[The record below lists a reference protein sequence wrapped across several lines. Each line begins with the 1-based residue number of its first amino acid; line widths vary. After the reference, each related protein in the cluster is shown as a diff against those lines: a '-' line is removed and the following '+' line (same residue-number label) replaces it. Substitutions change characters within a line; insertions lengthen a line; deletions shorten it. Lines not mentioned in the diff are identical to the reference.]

1 MAAVRLGE
9 LERFVSE
16 ALELETKE
24 RLKHQHPADP
34 VRVAIPFPEI
44 SEDKI
49 AAAVS
54 RELST
59 PKHTQEQLLA
69 RLHGLQYPYAPP
81 NQQRQKAGT
90 FYQHVQ
96 KKNLLTFLLGPPFL
110 GEVRSVW
117 FLRLHHQL
125 LAEHRHDKKS
135 QHGYQVAFHQ
145 EMLSTLTNQ
154 LRKVCTIAAKYKVPR
169 DWFVAYYRESL
180 KLLLRETSVIYP
192 EWRMWQVPVSRLRP
206 RSLGVESQ
214 LRIFDAIT
222 RELTERKTKN
232 HQLTRELTALICSP
246 QSCVRT
252 KILEPN
258 PEAVRMSVR
267 DRRRTKRSQ

>member
-1 MAAVRLGE
+1 MAAVRSEE

-16 ALELETKE
+16 ALELEAKE
-24 RLKHQHPADP
+24 RLASQHPANP
-34 VRVAIPFPEI
+34 FQGGIPFPEI

-59 PKHTQEQLLA
+59 PEHSQEQLLA

-81 NQQRQKAGT
+81 NQQRPKAPT

-96 KKNLLTFLLGPPFL
+96 KTNLLTFLLEPPFL
-110 GEVRSVW
+110 WEVRIVW
-117 FLRLHHQL
+117 SFRLHHKLQ
-125 LAEHRHDKKS
+125 AEHRHDQES
-135 QHGYQVAFHQ
+135 QYGYQVAFHR
-145 EMLSTLTNQ
+145 EMMSALTKQ
-154 LRKVCTIAAKYKVPR
+154 LGNVRRIADKYKVPR
-169 DWFVAYYRESL
+169 DWFDAYYRESL

-192 EWRMWQVPVSRLRP
+192 EWRMWRVPVSRLRP
-206 RSLGVESQ
+206 RSLRVESQ
-214 LRIFDAIT
+214 LHIFDAIT
-222 RELTERKTKN
+222 KELTKRKTNN

-258 PEAVRMSVR
+258 PETVRMSVR
-267 DRRRTKRSQ
+267 DRRKSGA